1 MSIATPNVDKW
12 KQVHAILAEQA
23 GGGTETI
30 DYQAN
35 DAMSELQRMLPDR
48 KLQPSMSRDVAC
60 GQMTDSIFAE
70 VSLDNL
76 HQLRRSQHSKIVAL
90 KSRITS
96 LRAELVEKQDPGR
109 MQETQRLISVRR
121 YGMTPHLGNPVAKHN
136 RSFTGPYRPSK
147 RYP

>member
-76 HQLRRSQHSKIVAL
+76 HQLRRSQHSKIMDL

-121 YGMTPHLGNPVAKHN
+121 YGMG
-136 RSFTGPYRPSK
+136 
-147 RYP
+147 